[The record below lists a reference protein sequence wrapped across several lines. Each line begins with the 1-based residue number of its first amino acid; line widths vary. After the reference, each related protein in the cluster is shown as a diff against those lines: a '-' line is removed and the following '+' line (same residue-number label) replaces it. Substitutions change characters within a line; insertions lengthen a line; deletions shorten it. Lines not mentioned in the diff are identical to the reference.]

1 MYNIAYKQ
9 NCTNA
14 LLTNVHTKFAGLPLL
29 PKYIRPN
36 TVDLHENVSMTLI
49 KMKRYIFYKMKYEF
63 HFIFPDSLCK

>member
-29 PKYIRPN
+29 PKYIKKK
-36 TVDLHENVSMTLI
+36 LLI
-49 KMKRYIFYKMKYEF
+49 CMKIFHDTHRDEEVHFYKMKYEF